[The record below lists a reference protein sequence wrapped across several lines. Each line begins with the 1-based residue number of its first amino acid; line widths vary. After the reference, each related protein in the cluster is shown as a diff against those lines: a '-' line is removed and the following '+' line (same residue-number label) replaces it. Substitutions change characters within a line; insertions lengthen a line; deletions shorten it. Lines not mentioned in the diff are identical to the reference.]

1 MGRPDPPSRPR
12 NRHTG
17 PKFTSNYSKNTYQL
31 PRATART
38 TSARHRRGGTRK
50 YCRCKNMTTCI
61 ASDHVCREALDLQHN
76 VVCRRPPPVPGRAPK
91 ALTVSDIAQVSNR
104 YWQDCSRRG
113 PRDGTRISRAASHR
127 SRRAAGTPLAYW
139 LSCSPA
145 AQ

>member
-50 YCRCKNMTTCI
+50 YCRRKNM
-61 ASDHVCREALDLQHN
+61 
-76 VVCRRPPPVPGRAPK
+76 
-91 ALTVSDIAQVSNR
+91 
-104 YWQDCSRRG
+104 
-113 PRDGTRISRAASHR
+113 
-127 SRRAAGTPLAYW
+127 
-139 LSCSPA
+139 
-145 AQ
+145 